1 MIKKTVSVVIP
12 VYNVERYLRES
23 LLSVMNQDY
32 EELEI
37 VVVND
42 GSTDS
47 SLEILKDLALKD
59 SRVKVFSKTNG
70 GLASARNYGLQHCSG
85 GFILFFDSDDL
96 LVPNAIS
103 TLMKC
108 VIDKSAD
115 IVAFGFEKFYEN
127 TKIVNTV
134 DKEFKAVPL
143 STSDYFRLAFD
154 DSFPSKHCNGGYAWA
169 RLYKREV
176 IQDFYFDSNRLL
188 YEDEDFTSRLILKL
202 EGNEKL
208 FYIDDVLYLYRQRKS
223 SLVHSRRTKRLFNL
237 YSCRRA
243 ILKRCVKDS
252 EQYRIIDRA
261 RLITLIKLMQV
272 SLRNNY
278 TGAFSLFKRILL
290 SRRDVS
296 LRLALPYLFGV
307 SIAKRYSQK
316 RIKKAE
322 RKNQSLQYWE

>member
-1 MIKKTVSVVIP
+1 MKKPIVSVILP
-12 VYNVERYLRES
+12 VYNVKRYLEES
-23 LLSVMNQDY
+23 LLSIINQDY
-32 EELEI
+32 TDLEI
-37 VVVND
+37 IAVND

-47 SLEILKDLALKD
+47 SLEILERMAERD
-59 SRVKVFSKTNG
+59 SRIKVLSKCNG
-70 GLASARNYGLQHCSG
+70 GLASARNYGLKHCSG
-85 GFILFFDSDDL
+85 DFILFVDSDDL
-96 LVPNAIS
+96 IVPNAIS

-108 VIDKSAD
+108 AIKKSAD

-127 TKIVNTV
+127 TQIANRV
-134 DKEFKAVPL
+134 DKDFIVISL
-143 STSDYFRLAFD
+143 SISDYFRLAFD

-176 IQDFYFDSNRLL
+176 IQDLYFDSNRLL

>member
-32 EELEI
+32 KELEI
-37 VVVND
+37 IVVND

-47 SLEILKDLALKD
+47 SLEILEYLALKD
-59 SRVKVFSKTNG
+59 SRVKIFSKTNG
-70 GLASARNYGLQHCSG
+70 GLASARNYGLQHSSG
-85 GFILFFDSDDL
+85 DFILFFDSDDL
-96 LVPNAIS
+96 LVSNAIS

-108 VIDKSAD
+108 ALEKSAD
-115 IVAFGFEKFYEN
+115 IVAFGFEKFYDN
-127 TKIVNTV
+127 TKIVNRV
-134 DKEFKAVPL
+134 DEDPKAVSL
-143 STSDYFRLAFD
+143 SISDYFRLAFD
-154 DSFPSKHCNGGYAWA
+154 DSFPSRHCNGGYAWA

-202 EGNEKL
+202 DGNGKL
-208 FYIDDVLYLYRQRKS
+208 FYIDDVFYLYRQRKS
-223 SLVHSRRTKRLFNL
+223 SLVHSKRTKRLFSL

-252 EQYRIIDRA
+252 EQYKIIDRA

-290 SRRDVS
+290 SRKDVS
-296 LRLALPYLFGV
+296 FRSVLPYLLGV
-307 SIAKRYSQK
+307 SVAKRYSQE